1 MMNCNTGSNTHN
13 NNNKIHFDSLL
24 VFFSSPVYFFD
35 RMFHFFFLLVH
46 CNCLVRNCT
55 SFSIICFLC
64 IWSGFVCFLS
74 MSTRNRMCNFCSTR
88 RKRWYFTVFL
98 LCTLVNHKRIV
109 SVSSYLLSFTGF
121 YTSMAF
127 FFEFTVDSQFF
138 LNIRF
143 IWCSYIYFYNVIP
156 LCFSLIL
163 QLE

>member
-35 RMFHFFFLLVH
+35 RIFHFFFLTFTAIVWFETAPASQLFAFCVFGWVLFAFCQWAH
-46 CNCLVRNCT
+46 EKK
-55 SFSIICFLC
+55 
-64 IWSGFVCFLS
+64 
-74 MSTRNRMCNFCSTR
+74 MCNFCSTR